1 MRFAKFIKVR
11 EEKFG
16 SVVFDTLK
24 EKVYVTNDVGGQI
37 LKLIEQG
44 KTQDEIIEAL
54 KDLYSEEPFKIES
67 DMLTFIEEL
76 KKSNLV
82 EVK

>member
-1 MRFAKFIKVR
+1 MRFAKFIKIR

-16 SVVFDTLK
+16 AVMFDTLK
-24 EKVYVTNDVGGQI
+24 EKVYVTNDVGSQI
-37 LKLIEQG
+37 LKLIEQE
-44 KTQDEIIEAL
+44 KAENEIMEKL
-54 KDLYSEEPFKIES
+54 KDLYAEEPFKIES
-67 DMLTFIEEL
+67 DTLSFMEEL

>member
-1 MRFAKFIKVR
+1 MRFAKFVKVR

-54 KDLYSEEPFKIES
+54 KGLYSEEPFKIES